1 MDFGDVIMKEKI
13 DFMKEKKIEHL
24 EIVGL
29 IDNPVWKKMPC
40 KCSPDQPMLQFPFI
54 DCLRCKCQTQQ
65 DSMPR
70 KPFKI
75 SHEELDKNKNPTG
88 KRITKTIKKITIV
101 RGDKFQEIRG
111 WVF

>member
-1 MDFGDVIMKEKI
+1 
-13 DFMKEKKIEHL
+13 
-24 EIVGL
+24 
-29 IDNPVWKKMPC
+29 
-40 KCSPDQPMLQFPFI
+40 
-54 DCLRCKCQTQQ
+54 
-65 DSMPR
+65 MPR